1 MTLKVTVE
9 GLYETNVGSNQKKYT
24 EFHFDILVDRVKQ
37 SGIETHILRRFIPM
51 EIKKRK
57 KMPVCDKV
65 KNFLITDIQKIDDKI
80 AIDGKNIAEMNE
92 TEIQQ
97 LAALFDIYS
106 IPLPN
111 IMSITAL
118 RERACQEYLK
128 NVAGLDIDKDEI
140 KKTLNCYT
148 VTPAGTYKFELG
160 EEQICVDTALLKDA
174 NIKEVKTTKLNISE
188 FLNSVKNKI
197 LDNKVEKLNE
207 DQSGN
212 GEDETDDKLKGL
224 SNILIDN

>member
-24 EFHFDILVDRVKQ
+24 QFRFDILVDRVKQ
-37 SGIETHILRRFIPM
+37 SGIETHILHRFIPM
-51 EIKKRK
+51 EIKKHK

-80 AIDGKNIAEMNE
+80 SIDGKNIAEMSE

-97 LAALFDIYS
+97 LAALFDIYCM
-106 IPLPN
+106 PLPN

-128 NVAGLDIDKDEI
+128 NVAGIDIDKDEV

-160 EEQICVDTALLKDA
+160 EDQICVDTALLKDA
-174 NIKEVKTTKLNISE
+174 NIKDVKTTKLNISGIS
-188 FLNSVKNKI
+188 SVCRKK
-197 LDNKVEKLNE
+197 
-207 DQSGN
+207 
-212 GEDETDDKLKGL
+212 TDYE
-224 SNILIDN
+224 